1 MAFVILGFGMFCDS
15 WSMMRFSVGSF
26 LKTYRLPIGSM
37 YQKLLA
43 MAGRIW
49 SL

>member
-1 MAFVILGFGMFCDS
+1 MVFVIFGVGMFWLS

-26 LKTYRLPIGSM
+26 LKTYLLPMGSM
-37 YQKLLA
+37 YQKLSA

-49 SL
+49 SR